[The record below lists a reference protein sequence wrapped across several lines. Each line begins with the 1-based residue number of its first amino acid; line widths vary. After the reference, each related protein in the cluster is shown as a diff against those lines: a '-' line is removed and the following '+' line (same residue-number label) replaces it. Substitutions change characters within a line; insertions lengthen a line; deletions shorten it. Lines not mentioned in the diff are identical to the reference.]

1 MKWETN
7 AKSGDLVIN
16 QTPMR
21 WVYFVKHEKYGA
33 GNDARIIIGS
43 QEVDACARRYL
54 SATAGGR
61 NVCVYNM

>member
-1 MKWETN
+1 MNGGTN

-43 QEVDACARRYL
+43 QEVDACARRRYL
-54 SATAGGR
+54 SATGGR